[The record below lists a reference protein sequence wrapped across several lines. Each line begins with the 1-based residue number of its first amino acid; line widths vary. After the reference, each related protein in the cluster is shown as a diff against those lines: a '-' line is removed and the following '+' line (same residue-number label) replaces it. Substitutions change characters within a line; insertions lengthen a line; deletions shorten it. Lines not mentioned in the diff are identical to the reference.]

1 MEIETPNKNNNLR
14 DSISSINSNPELRN
28 NKIFYLRISL
38 IIINLISA
46 ILGFY
51 IYKDKDYYLKKEYN
65 FEYYNYLLLFVFI
78 YSLGM
83 IFSLII
89 SFILAIV
96 IKAFFFFFKLCS
108 KNNDNN
114 SLIKGERNPSENSI
128 RYINSQADEIS
139 IIPYTLTL
147 FVVITAVIYFFSLP
161 YSIFLLIFLHNDK
174 TYSSLSNFRKLYLFL
189 VINLIAGL
197 IMFYVILI
205 IVFVKREG
213 SLRKRRISIDDN
225 NLQNIKDEIKEA
237 MQKAKQ

>member
-1 MEIETPNKNNNLR
+1 MEIEIPNQNNNLR
-14 DSISSINSNPELRN
+14 NSLSSINSNPELRN

-38 IIINLISA
+38 IIINFISL
-46 ILGFY
+46 ILGYY
-51 IYKDKDYYLKKEYN
+51 IYKDKEYYLKKEYN
-65 FEYYNYLLLFVFI
+65 FEYYNYLLLFVLI

-83 IFSLII
+83 IFTLII
-89 SFILAIV
+89 AFILAII
-96 IKAFFFFFKLCS
+96 IKTFFIILKLCS

-114 SLIKGERNPSENSI
+114 SLIKEERNPSENSI
-128 RYINSQADEIS
+128 RYINAQADEIS

-147 FVVITAVIYFFSLP
+147 FVVITAVIYFFCLP

-174 TYSSLSNFRKLYLFL
+174 TYSSLNNFRMLYSFL

-205 IVFVKREG
+205 IIFVKREG
-213 SLRKRRISIDDN
+213 SLRKRKISIDDN

-237 MQKAKQ
+237 MQKADQ

>member
-1 MEIETPNKNNNLR
+1 MEIEIPNQNNNLR

-96 IKAFFFFFKLCS
+96 IKAFFIILKLCS

-147 FVVITAVIYFFSLP
+147 FVVITAVVYFFSLP

>member
-1 MEIETPNKNNNLR
+1 
-14 DSISSINSNPELRN
+14 
-28 NKIFYLRISL
+28 
-38 IIINLISA
+38 
-46 ILGFY
+46 
-51 IYKDKDYYLKKEYN
+51 
-65 FEYYNYLLLFVFI
+65 
-78 YSLGM
+78 M

-96 IKAFFFFFKLCS
+96 IKAFFIILKLCS

-237 MQKAKQ
+237 MQKAEQ

>member
-1 MEIETPNKNNNLR
+1 MEIEIPNKNNNLR

-65 FEYYNYLLLFVFI
+65 FEYYNYLFLFVFI

-96 IKAFFFFFKLCS
+96 IKAFFIILKLFS

-147 FVVITAVIYFFSLP
+147 FVVITAVVYFFSLP

-237 MQKAKQ
+237 MQKAEQ